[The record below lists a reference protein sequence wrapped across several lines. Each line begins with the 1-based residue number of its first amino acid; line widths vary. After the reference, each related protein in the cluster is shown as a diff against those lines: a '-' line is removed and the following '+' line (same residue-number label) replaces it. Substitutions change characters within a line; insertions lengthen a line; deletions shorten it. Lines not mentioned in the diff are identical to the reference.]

1 MEQKRIL
8 NIGTIISTIVCIIV
22 LTSCSEHE
30 YSCTFSY
37 VSNFTHDTTRY
48 KLTVKSDS
56 DTRTYTYSD
65 EEVIYSIMYYEL
77 TDSLFYLVHG
87 IKSKTIL
94 LGSKRFDTKNGERN
108 ISCYLVDNA
117 GEDAENLTV
126 FFSKEF
132 GIVINKY
139 ISAFSDLAKIENDSI
154 EIQKLVRLVKN
165 DSTFINLDK
174 EYFDRHSPKN
184 YGL

>member
-1 MEQKRIL
+1 MLKIFAYTFEIYYVSFRNFPRWRAFKVQKRA
-8 NIGTIISTIVCIIV
+8 
-22 LTSCSEHE
+22 SEG
-30 YSCTFSY
+30 
-37 VSNFTHDTTRY
+37 
-48 KLTVKSDS
+48 
-56 DTRTYTYSD
+56 
-65 EEVIYSIMYYEL
+65 EL
-77 TDSLFYLVHG
+77 TDSLFYLGHG

-94 LGSKRFDTKNGERN
+94 LGSKRFDTKNGERK

-117 GEDAENLTV
+117 GEDAENLTI

-132 GIVINKY
+132 GIIINKY

-174 EYFDRHSPKN
+174 QYFDRHSPKN